1 MPPPRAEPLEPGRLA
16 TCGLLP
22 RAVVG
27 AGKVC
32 FPGAAGPATCVSARF
47 RGVHAHSMALWSQ
60 LSGASKACSPVLA
73 SAGCVRACACPAQRA
88 TGAASGP
95 AQRAPGAAACAAVPS
110 KPWQRPPT
118 PAASPTTFGNAQHV
132 EVGGELGADHQRLCG
147 NACSRPSRCG
157 RCGHGRT
164 LPGGPGGGGRF
175 AVSSGVGCMPAGP
188 GLAAAQL
195 SEVGAMRRLG
205 PPGARP
211 ETRQAFLDNGGK
223 AAS

>member
-1 MPPPRAEPLEPGRLA
+1 
-16 TCGLLP
+16 
-22 RAVVG
+22 
-27 AGKVC
+27 
-32 FPGAAGPATCVSARF
+32 
-47 RGVHAHSMALWSQ
+47 MALWSQ

-118 PAASPTTFGNAQHV
+118 SAASPTTFGNAQHV
-132 EVGGELGADHQRLCG
+132 EVGGELGADRQRLCG

-157 RCGHGRT
+157 LCGHGRT

-175 AVSSGVGCMPAGP
+175 AVSPGVGCIPAGP
-188 GLAAAQL
+188 GTIAAFL
-195 SEVGAMRRLG
+195 SVVGAMRGLRL
-205 PPGARP
+205 PGTRP
-211 ETRQAFLDNGGK
+211 ASGAWRGRSPLH
-223 AAS
+223 AAALRRRAGCSPA